1 MISSGEN
8 EITNETF
15 ISVNNKVTTE
25 FFGFF
30 VVLHE
35 FCRRHVTEVTPG
47 RLKLSNYFGEGRNI
61 YYSTHSN
68 HDGEQTAITRFAFD
82 WAVVQSPA

>member
-8 EITNETF
+8 EVTNETF

-30 VVLHE
+30 VVFNE

-47 RLKLSNYFGEGRNI
+47 RLKLSN
-61 YYSTHSN
+61 
-68 HDGEQTAITRFAFD
+68 
-82 WAVVQSPA
+82 